1 LQIVILVAQRL
12 GVVVAVA
19 VFGVGVGIELHNGCR
34 FKTVISLEGK
44 VLNVC

>member
-1 LQIVILVAQRL
+1 MILVAQRL
-12 GVVVAVA
+12 GVVVAVVA
-19 VFGVGVGIELHNGCR
+19 VGVGIELHNGCR